1 MSETE
6 KITLNLGA
14 VDLGQI
20 DLLVEQGFY
29 TNRTDLIRTGIRNQ
43 INLHAHEIKQMTQQK
58 AITIGV
64 QVLTND
70 HLESLLKQDQKLNLK
85 VVGMLIVEP
94 SVSIDLFRKVVETA
108 KVYGIIKA
116 DNEIKKEISRH

>member
-6 KITLNLGA
+6 KITINLGA

-43 INLHAHEIKQMTQQK
+43 IHAHAHEIKQLTNQNS
-58 AITIGV
+58 ITIGV
-64 QVLTND
+64 EIVTKE
-70 HLESLLKQDQKLNLK
+70 HLESLLKQDQKLNIK
-85 VVGMLIVEP
+85 VVGMLVVE
-94 SVSIDLFRKVVETA
+94 SAVSLDLFKKVVEA
-108 KVYGIIKA
+108 VKVYGMIKA
-116 DNEIKKEISRH
+116 DSEIKKEINK

>member
-20 DLLVEQGFY
+20 DLLV
-29 TNRTDLIRTGIRNQ
+29 
-43 INLHAHEIKQMTQQK
+43 
-58 AITIGV
+58 
-64 QVLTND
+64 
-70 HLESLLKQDQKLNLK
+70 K
-85 VVGMLIVEP
+85 VVGMLVVEP
-94 SVSIDLFRKVVETA
+94 AVSIDLFRKVVEAA